1 MGHRMLWCPVRQPL
15 STYSVYN
22 GGQLWLVTRVEEH
35 CFAVAGLLRTR
46 AKARTQ
52 TLTKLIAGPRQL
64 WMEG

>member
-1 MGHRMLWCPVRQPL
+1 M
-15 STYSVYN
+15 YN

-35 CFAVAGLLRTR
+35 CFAIAGLLRTR